1 MVSTIIITHNRLDLL
16 KKAITSVLSQTYK
29 DIECIVVDN
38 NSTDGTRDYCEKL
51 DGIRYI
57 HHIPT
62 IGNGCNQARN
72 MAIRL
77 ARGEWCAFLD
87 DDDSWFPTKIEE
99 QLAVAKRKDCNI
111 VYCGIRKEDI
121 DLEGRHSFMYCPPNP
136 NLQGDMRRK
145 CLFSHIALTST
156 LLIKKSVLLENN
168 LFDEHCQ
175 FWQER
180 ELLMRLLQH
189 NSIYAAEKELIL
201 YRADKTDAARQTNK
215 LRAWERS
222 IRYIYQ
228 KHAGLVQRLSPYER
242 GLVKKDL
249 VGDALSRTNPK
260 SLYHRLLLCQRKLL
274 KVYLVTLQP
283 LERISNEL
291 SHLELRLRPA

>member
-16 KKAITSVLSQTYK
+16 KKAISSVLSQTYK

-38 NSTDGTRDYCEKL
+38 NSSDGTKDYCEKI

-72 MAIRL
+72 IAIRQ

-99 QLAVAKRKDCNI
+99 QLAVAQKEKCNI
-111 VYCGIRKEDI
+111 VYCGIRREDI
-121 DLEGRHSFMYCPPNP
+121 DSKGHHSFLDIPPLP
-136 NLQGDMRRK
+136 DLQGDMSRK
-145 CLFSHIALTST
+145 CLYTHIALTST
-156 LLIKKSVLLENN
+156 LLIKKSVLFEND

-180 ELLMRLLQH
+180 ELLFRLLQQ
-189 NSIYAAEKELIL
+189 NTIFAVEKELVL

-215 LRAWERS
+215 LRQWERS
-222 IRYIYQ
+222 IRYIYW
-228 KHAGLVQRLSPYER
+228 KHSDLVHRLSRYER
-242 GLVKKDL
+242 ELLNKNL
-249 VGDALSRTNPK
+249 VGDALSRTNSK
-260 SLYHRLLLCQRKLL
+260 SLYHRMLIIQRKVL
-274 KVYLVTLQP
+274 KVHLATLQP
-283 LERISNEL
+283 LRKVTNEL
-291 SHLELRLRPA
+291 SRFGLKFRAA